1 MVEKE
6 NQYMREL
13 TFREAVVEALD
24 IAMAKDPRIFLLG
37 EDIGYYG
44 GLFQATQGLM
54 QKYGEDRVMD
64 SPISETAILGA
75 GIGSAIVGL
84 RPIVEIMNIDFL
96 PVCLDQLVN
105 QAAKMRYMF
114 GGQCKIPLVVRTTCG
129 AGRGGAAHH
138 AQATHAAYMHFP
150 GLKIVAAGTPRDV
163 KGLLLT
169 AIEDENPVL
178 FIEDKMMY
186 NTKDEVPEGYYTVPF
201 GKAAIR
207 HEGKDITVVATMRM
221 GYKAVA
227 VAKEMAEKGISVEV
241 IDPRTLVPL
250 DEETILTSFKK
261 TGKMVI
267 VDEGHR
273 VGNFGNEVT
282 ALIAEKAV
290 GYIQAPIL
298 KVTAPQISVPYS
310 PVLEKEVYI
319 PNEEMIKKAIH
330 KVMEYA

>member
-1 MVEKE
+1 
-6 NQYMREL
+6 MREI

-24 IAMAKDPRIFLLG
+24 IAMGKDPRIFLLG

-75 GIGSAIVGL
+75 GIGSAIVGM

-267 VDEGHR
+267 VDEGHL

>member
-1 MVEKE
+1 MS
-6 NQYMREL
+6 R
-13 TFREAVVEALD
+13 
-24 IAMAKDPRIFLLG
+24 
-37 EDIGYYG
+37 
-44 GLFQATQGLM
+44 
-54 QKYGEDRVMD
+54 
-64 SPISETAILGA
+64 
-75 GIGSAIVGL
+75 
-84 RPIVEIMNIDFL
+84 
-96 PVCLDQLVN
+96 
-105 QAAKMRYMF
+105 
-114 GGQCKIPLVVRTTCG
+114 
-129 AGRGGAAHH
+129 
-138 AQATHAAYMHFP
+138 
-150 GLKIVAAGTPRDV
+150 
-163 KGLLLT
+163 GLLLT

-221 GYKAVA
+221 VHKAVA
-227 VAKEMAEKGISVEV
+227 VAKEMEEKGIGVEV
-241 IDPRTLVPL
+241 IDPRTLCPL
-250 DEETILTSFKK
+250 DEETIITSFKK

-273 VGNFGNEVT
+273 VGNFGSEV
-282 ALIAEKAV
+282 AAIIAEKAV

-319 PNEEMIKKAIH
+319 PNEEMIRKAIN

>member
-6 NQYMREL
+6 NQYMREI

-24 IAMAKDPRIFLLG
+24 IAMGKDPRIFILG

-250 DEETILTSFKK
+250 DEETILASFKK

-319 PNEEMIKKAIH
+319 PNEEMIKKAIN

>member
-1 MVEKE
+1 
-6 NQYMREL
+6 MREI

-24 IAMAKDPRIFLLG
+24 IAMGKDPRIFLLG

-75 GIGSAIVGL
+75 GIGSAIVGM

>member
-6 NQYMREL
+6 NQYMREI

>member
-1 MVEKE
+1 LKKE
-6 NQYMREL
+6 IDQMREI

-24 IAMAKDPRIFLLG
+24 IAMGKDPRIFLLG

-75 GIGSAIVGL
+75 GIGSAIVGM

-273 VGNFGNEVT
+273 VGDFGNEVA

>member
-1 MVEKE
+1 
-6 NQYMREL
+6 MREL

-24 IAMAKDPRIFLLG
+24 IAMGKDPRIFLLG

-227 VAKEMAEKGISVEV
+227 VAKEMAGKGISVEV

-250 DEETILTSFKK
+250 DEETILSSFKK

-330 KVMEYA
+330 RVMEYT

>member
-1 MVEKE
+1 
-6 NQYMREL
+6 MREI

-24 IAMAKDPRIFLLG
+24 IAMGRDPRIFLLG

-44 GLFQATQGLM
+44 GLFQATQGLL

-75 GIGSAIVGL
+75 GIGSAIVGM
-84 RPIVEIMNIDFL
+84 RPVVEIMNIDFL

-150 GLKIVAAGTPRDV
+150 GLKIVAAGTPHDV

-207 HEGKDITVVATMRM
+207 HEGKDVTVVATMRM

-227 VAKEMAEKGISVEV
+227 VAKEMKEKGIGVEV
-241 IDPRTLVPL
+241 IDPRTLCPL
-250 DEETILTSFKK
+250 DEETIINSFKK

-273 VGNFGNEVT
+273 VGNFGSEV
-282 ALIAEKAV
+282 AAIIAEKAV

-319 PNEEMIKKAIH
+319 PNEEMIRKAINT
-330 KVMEYA
+330 VMEYA

>member
-6 NQYMREL
+6 NQYMREI

-24 IAMAKDPRIFLLG
+24 IAMGKDPRIFILG

-207 HEGKDITVVATMRM
+207 HEGKDVTVVATMRM

-250 DEETILTSFKK
+250 DEETILASFKK

>member
-1 MVEKE
+1 
-6 NQYMREL
+6 MREI

-24 IAMAKDPRIFLLG
+24 IAMGKDPRIFLLG

-84 RPIVEIMNIDFL
+84 RPVVEIMNIDFL

-150 GLKIVAAGTPRDV
+150 GLKIVAAGTPHDV

>member
-1 MVEKE
+1 
-6 NQYMREL
+6 
-13 TFREAVVEALD
+13 
-24 IAMAKDPRIFLLG
+24 
-37 EDIGYYG
+37 
-44 GLFQATQGLM
+44 
-54 QKYGEDRVMD
+54 
-64 SPISETAILGA
+64 
-75 GIGSAIVGL
+75 
-84 RPIVEIMNIDFL
+84 VEIMNIDFL

-227 VAKEMAEKGISVEV
+227 VAKELAEKGIRVEV

-319 PNEEMIKKAIH
+319 PNEEMIKKAIL

>member
-1 MVEKE
+1 
-6 NQYMREL
+6 MREI

-24 IAMAKDPRIFLLG
+24 IAMGKDPRIFILG

-75 GIGSAIVGL
+75 GIGSAIVGM

-250 DEETILTSFKK
+250 DEETILASFKK

>member
-1 MVEKE
+1 
-6 NQYMREL
+6 MREL

-24 IAMAKDPRIFLLG
+24 IAMGRDPRIFLLG

-44 GLFQATQGLM
+44 GLFQATQGLL

-75 GIGSAIVGL
+75 GIGSAIVGM
-84 RPIVEIMNIDFL
+84 RPVVEIMNIDFL

-129 AGRGGAAHH
+129 GGRGGAAHH

-150 GLKIVAAGTPRDV
+150 GLKIVIAATPHDV
-163 KGLLLT
+163 KGLLFT

-186 NTKDEVPEGYYTVPF
+186 NMKGEVPEGYYTVPF

-221 GYKAVA
+221 VHKALA
-227 VAKEMAEKGISVEV
+227 VAKELEEEGIGVEV
-241 IDPRTLVPL
+241 IDPRTLCPL
-250 DEETILTSFKK
+250 DEETIINSFKK

-273 VGNFGNEVT
+273 VGNFGSEVA

-298 KVTAPQISVPYS
+298 KVTAPQVSVPYS
-310 PVLEKEVYI
+310 PVLEKAYL
-319 PNEEMIKKAIH
+319 PNEEMIKKAINT
-330 KVMEYA
+330 VREYA

>member
-1 MVEKE
+1 LVEKE
-6 NQYMREL
+6 KHYMREL

-24 IAMAKDPRIFLLG
+24 IAMGKDPRIFLLG

-75 GIGSAIVGL
+75 GIGSAIVGM

-207 HEGKDITVVATMRM
+207 HEGKDVTVVATMRM

-227 VAKEMAEKGISVEV
+227 VAKEMAEKGIGVEV

-250 DEETILTSFKK
+250 DEETIITSFKK

-298 KVTAPQISVPYS
+298 KVTAPQVSVPYS

-319 PNEEMIKKAIH
+319 PNEEMIRKAIN

>member
-1 MVEKE
+1 
-6 NQYMREL
+6 MREI

-24 IAMAKDPRIFLLG
+24 IAMGKDPRIFLLG

-75 GIGSAIVGL
+75 GIGSAIVGM

-250 DEETILTSFKK
+250 DEETILASFKK

>member
-1 MVEKE
+1 
-6 NQYMREL
+6 MREL

-24 IAMAKDPRIFLLG
+24 IAMGRDPRIFLLG

-44 GLFQATQGLM
+44 GLFQATQGLL

-75 GIGSAIVGL
+75 GIGSAIVGM
-84 RPIVEIMNIDFL
+84 RPVVEIMNIDFL

-150 GLKIVAAGTPRDV
+150 GLKIVIAATPHDV
-163 KGLLLT
+163 KGLLFT

-186 NTKDEVPEGYYTVPF
+186 NMKGEVPEGYYTVPF

-221 GYKAVA
+221 VHKALA
-227 VAKEMAEKGISVEV
+227 VAKELEEKGIGVEV
-241 IDPRTLVPL
+241 IDPRTLCPL
-250 DEETILTSFKK
+250 DEETIINSFKK

-273 VGNFGNEVT
+273 VGNFGSEVA

-298 KVTAPQISVPYS
+298 KVTAPQVSVPYS
-310 PVLEKEVYI
+310 PVLEKAYI
-319 PNEEMIKKAIH
+319 PNEEMIKKAINT
-330 KVMEYA
+330 VMEYA

>member
-1 MVEKE
+1 LQKE
-6 NQYMREL
+6 IDQMREI

-24 IAMAKDPRIFLLG
+24 IAMGKDPRIFLLG

-75 GIGSAIVGL
+75 GIGSAIVGM

-227 VAKEMAEKGISVEV
+227 VAKELAEKGIRVEV

-319 PNEEMIKKAIH
+319 PNEEMIKKAIL

>member
-1 MVEKE
+1 
-6 NQYMREL
+6 MREI

-24 IAMAKDPRIFLLG
+24 IAMGKDPRIFLLG

-44 GLFQATQGLM
+44 GLFQATQGLL

-75 GIGSAIVGL
+75 GIGSAIVGM
-84 RPIVEIMNIDFL
+84 RPVVEIMNIDFL

-150 GLKIVAAGTPRDV
+150 GLKIVIAATPHDV
-163 KGLLLT
+163 KGLLFT

-186 NTKDEVPEGYYTVPF
+186 NMKGEVPEGYYTVPF
-201 GKAAIR
+201 GKAAVR

-221 GYKAVA
+221 VHKALA
-227 VAKEMAEKGISVEV
+227 VAKEMEEKGIGVEV
-241 IDPRTLVPL
+241 IDPRTLCPL
-250 DEETILTSFKK
+250 DEETIITSFKK

-273 VGNFGNEVT
+273 VGNFGSEV
-282 ALIAEKAV
+282 AAIIAEKAV

-298 KVTAPQISVPYS
+298 KVTAPQVSVPYS

-319 PNEEMIKKAIH
+319 PNEEMIKKAINT
-330 KVMEYA
+330 VMEYA

>member
-1 MVEKE
+1 
-6 NQYMREL
+6 MREI

>member
-1 MVEKE
+1 
-6 NQYMREL
+6 MREL

-24 IAMAKDPRIFLLG
+24 IAMGKDPRIFLLG

-250 DEETILTSFKK
+250 DEETILSSFKK

-330 KVMEYA
+330 RVMEYT

>member
-1 MVEKE
+1 
-6 NQYMREL
+6 MREI

-24 IAMAKDPRIFLLG
+24 IAMGRDPRIFLLG

-44 GLFQATQGLM
+44 GLFQATQGLL

-75 GIGSAIVGL
+75 GIGSAIVGM
-84 RPIVEIMNIDFL
+84 RPVVEIMNIDFL

-129 AGRGGAAHH
+129 GGRGGAAHH

-150 GLKIVAAGTPRDV
+150 GLKIVAAGTPHDV

-227 VAKEMAEKGISVEV
+227 VAKEMKEKGIGVEV
-241 IDPRTLVPL
+241 IDPRTLCPL
-250 DEETILTSFKK
+250 DEETIINSFKK

-273 VGNFGNEVT
+273 VGNFGSEV
-282 ALIAEKAV
+282 AAIIAEKAV

-298 KVTAPQISVPYS
+298 KVTAPQVSIPYS
-310 PVLEKEVYI
+310 PVLEKAYL
-319 PNEEMIKKAIH
+319 PNEEMIKKAINT
-330 KVMEYA
+330 VMEYA